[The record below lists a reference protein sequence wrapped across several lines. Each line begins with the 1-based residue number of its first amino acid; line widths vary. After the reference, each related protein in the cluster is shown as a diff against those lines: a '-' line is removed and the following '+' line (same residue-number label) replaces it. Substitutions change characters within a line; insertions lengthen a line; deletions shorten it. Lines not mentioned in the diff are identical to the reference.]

1 MTSRPFFPS
10 RRICGLSTSCVSA
23 PPERLSRIARIRES
37 DSMLTSSGG
46 ATTYMESISNDSVSL
61 FSAAP
66 IGCWGNMC
74 SRCSKGSVGGVR
86 TSRRLNSSYT
96 KALSRM
102 YSSSSSQNTSRSDAL
117 PNAGNRDFI
126 WPNHY
131 WSRRLQNVRFDGM
144 QIVASPWSFI
154 SKEEL
159 ANCLL
164 LESKGKASQD
174 PSLLQRL
181 RLIGSYILSPRGLE
195 EDGRRLFRTLI
206 PRYEDTHLTEKYFG
220 IGEADFNGRVYF
232 LLLHLW
238 SLHCALHQAIS
249 EFKVPAIL
257 REQQFV
263 SFGFCVSLDE
273 AFEDEAAGPAGQLA
287 HRLWVTVFGAAESKY
302 ACNELIA
309 LTTYAMRIRHFAMQ
323 LPTEALVTGAFSWPQ
338 WPPTRTCSRVKD
350 YSRGP
355 IALHLMHPVEFQ
367 RGNYTV
373 ENLGILRLKRQ
384 LLIVRLAQHCSP
396 NGCATSKIY

>member
-126 WPNHY
+126 WRTTE
-131 WSRRLQNVRFDGM
+131 RRFIDFCLSPEEEERLKLLHDR
-144 QIVASPWSFI
+144 IVASPWSFI

-338 WPPTRTCSRVKD
+338 WPP
-350 YSRGP
+350 P
-355 IALHLMHPVEFQ
+355 
-367 RGNYTV
+367 
-373 ENLGILRLKRQ
+373 
-384 LLIVRLAQHCSP
+384 
-396 NGCATSKIY
+396 